1 MITWTSLP
9 FRIGGKRNI
18 IAIAVPVAVWIVV
31 LVFWGL
37 WWFIVSLILIGGSI
51 LPYFLPT
58 TYVLSKKGISV
69 RSPFTRQN
77 KKWGD
82 YKSFSVDKHGVF
94 LSPFSK
100 PSRLENFRGIYLR
113 FHRNRDEVVS
123 FVKEKL
129 EGEDER

>member
-9 FRIGGKRNI
+9 FRIGGKKNI
-18 IAIAVPVAVWIVV
+18 IAIAVPVAVWVIV

-37 WWFIVSLILIGGSI
+37 WWFVISLILVGGSI

-58 TYVLSKKGISV
+58 KYMLSEKGISV
-69 RSPFTRQN
+69 RSFFTRQN

-82 YKSFSVDKHGVF
+82 YKSFSIDTHGVF
-94 LSPFSK
+94 LSPFNK

-113 FHRNRDEVVS
+113 FHKNRDEVVA
-123 FVKEKL
+123 FVKRMIA
-129 EGEDER
+129 GEDGR